1 MTEGLHNAEVVLI
14 MVKIPADVRETV
26 EQQRVLP
33 IATADM
39 TGKPNVVFVGV
50 WKILDDETIMIVDN
64 YLYKT
69 KKNIE
74 ENPRLAFV
82 VYDREKKKSFQLK
95 CSVNIET
102 SGKRFEEARTMAE
115 SKKLPGNA
123 AVILTVKEIYDA
135 NPGSNAGKRI
145 L

>member
-1 MTEGLHNAEVVLI
+1 V

-26 EQQRVLP
+26 EKQRLLP
-33 IATADM
+33 IATADI
-39 TGKPNVVFVGV
+39 TGKPNVVLVGV

-64 YLYKT
+64 YLHKT

-74 ENPRLAFV
+74 ENPRMAFV
-82 VYDREKKKSFQLK
+82 VYDGEKEKSFQLK

-102 SGKRFEEARTMAE
+102 SGKRFEEARTIAE
-115 SKKLPGNA
+115 SKKLPGNT
-123 AVILTVKEIYDA
+123 AVILTVKEVYDA

>member
-1 MTEGLHNAEVVLI
+1 
-14 MVKIPADVRETV
+14 MVKIPSEMRETV
-26 EQQRVLP
+26 EKQRLLP

-69 KKNIE
+69 KKNVE

-82 VYDREKKKSFQLK
+82 VYDSEKRKSFQLK
-95 CSVNIET
+95 CSVKVET
-102 SGKRFEEARTMAE
+102 SGKRFEEARTMAK
-115 SKKLPGNA
+115 SKNLPGNA
-123 AVILTVKEIYDA
+123 AVILTVKEVYDA